1 MKPLDIISIV
11 ILLGGGLLW
20 GLIGFFE
27 FNPIEFLFRS
37 HEDLPIHHH
46 PDIISRI
53 IYILVGA
60 SAGYQ
65 IVQRKAIIARI
76 KNL

>member
-1 MKPLDIISIV
+1 MKFLDIISIV
-11 ILLGGGLLW
+11 VLLGGGLVW

-37 HEDLPIHHH
+37 HEDLPIYRH

-53 IYILVGA
+53 LYMLVGA
-60 SAGYQ
+60 SAVYQ